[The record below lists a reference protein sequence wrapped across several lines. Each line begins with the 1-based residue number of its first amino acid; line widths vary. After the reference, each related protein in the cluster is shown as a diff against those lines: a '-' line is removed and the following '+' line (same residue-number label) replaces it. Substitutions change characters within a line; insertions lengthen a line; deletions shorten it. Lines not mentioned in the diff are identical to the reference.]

1 MGCSPILAGL
11 KPANDTTGSVGWV
24 GTTFLVGTMGGTDG
38 GTAGGGGKMPDGI
51 DIVGA
56 GLTGV
61 IGVIGAI
68 GGGPMC
74 PVGGT
79 AGPNSGTFSWLV
91 EICKD
96 SSR

>member
-1 MGCSPILAGL
+1 
-11 KPANDTTGSVGWV
+11 
-24 GTTFLVGTMGGTDG
+24 
-38 GTAGGGGKMPDGI
+38 MPDGI